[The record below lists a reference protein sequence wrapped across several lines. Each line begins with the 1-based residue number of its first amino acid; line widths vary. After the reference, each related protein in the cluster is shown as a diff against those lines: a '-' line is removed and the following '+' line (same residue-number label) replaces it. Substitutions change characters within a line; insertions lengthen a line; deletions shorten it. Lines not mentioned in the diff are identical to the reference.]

1 MSYVPD
7 VTITDYHTMRYPD
20 FSNGPTSCNVVSTK
34 QATAEILGSTV
45 SICPAIGSKKN
56 ICDEEDK
63 GILDY
68 VTDFFGSLIDALESL
83 VNFISRVWDS
93 LKNACVSVVASAIP
107 GCSDSGWCQAA
118 VSGCLD
124 VGLAA
129 IGAPPSI
136 PNFSDLQNMGVSYL
150 AASISE
156 SVGVPPE
163 AVEYGLQQMKGT
175 IDNQYTTAGDP
186 CGWKPDPDAQG
197 RPEYLTVT
205 LTNNHYTDIPGGTL
219 YVKDSFTD
227 SRGYVQS
234 VFRTSQPGIPYPPMK
249 KDQGPITIPVIL
261 SRTVT
266 NTTVMGCY
274 RKQEDGSLIEWT
286 CDGYDGGLNL
296 YDWDKGYG
304 EPHPMYR
311 NGDPRYQY
319 QYRQSRGKAGGE
331 NIPRTVC
338 ITSG

>member
-1 MSYVPD
+1 
-7 VTITDYHTMRYPD
+7 MRYPD
-20 FSNGPTSCNVVSTK
+20 FSNGPPSCNVVSTK

-45 SICPAIGSKKN
+45 SLCPGIGSKKN

-107 GCSDSGWCQAA
+107 GRSDSGWCQAA

-163 AVEYGLQQMKGT
+163 AGGIWSSADE
-175 IDNQYTTAGDP
+175 
-186 CGWKPDPDAQG
+186 
-197 RPEYLTVT
+197 R
-205 LTNNHYTDIPGGTL
+205 HY
-219 YVKDSFTD
+219 
-227 SRGYVQS
+227 
-234 VFRTSQPGIPYPPMK
+234 
-249 KDQGPITIPVIL
+249 
-261 SRTVT
+261 
-266 NTTVMGCY
+266 
-274 RKQEDGSLIEWT
+274 
-286 CDGYDGGLNL
+286 
-296 YDWDKGYG
+296 
-304 EPHPMYR
+304 
-311 NGDPRYQY
+311 
-319 QYRQSRGKAGGE
+319 
-331 NIPRTVC
+331 
-338 ITSG
+338 